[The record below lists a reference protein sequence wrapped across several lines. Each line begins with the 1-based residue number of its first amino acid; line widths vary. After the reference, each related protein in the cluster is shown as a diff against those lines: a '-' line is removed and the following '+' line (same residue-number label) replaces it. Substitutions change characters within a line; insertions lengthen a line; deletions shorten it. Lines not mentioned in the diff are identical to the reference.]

1 MFGPQLNALRFAAKS
16 FARRAKWSA
25 IAGVLMLVGI
35 GFLMAALWIVLSE
48 RFGPVPTAL
57 VVGSF
62 FVFLGLLALA
72 FSRYP
77 PRVVP
82 KEMTREMQNP
92 LNSPA
97 LSLAGLAN
105 ALILGIFAGR
115 AARRRR

>member
-16 FARRAKWSA
+16 FARRAKWGTA
-25 IAGVLMLVGI
+25 AVILVLIGL
-35 GFLMAALWIVLSE
+35 GFLLSAGWILLSD
-48 RFGPVPTAL
+48 RYGAVPTAL
-57 VVGSF
+57 VCGV
-62 FVFLGLLALA
+62 VFIILGLLAYA

-77 PRVVP
+77 PRAVP
-82 KEMTREMQNP
+82 KEVAREMQNP

-97 LSLAGLAN
+97 LSTAGLVN